1 MTENKQ
7 KQIFEA
13 MKDAIRLILTITG
26 FSPIAIAWQL
36 WRNDDLWAHVA
47 LNVCALML
55 GYIWGWWHAFA
66 LLHAIIIIFAYG
78 WKDGQKW
85 TH

>member
-36 WRNDDLWAHVA
+36 WRNNDLGAHLVLNIA
-47 LNVCALML
+47 LLVMGFFA
-55 GYIWGWWHAFA
+55 GIWHLLAM
-66 LLHAIIIIFAYG
+66 LHAIVVIFSYN
-78 WKDGQKW
+78 WRNEK
-85 TH
+85 

>member
-47 LNVCALML
+47 LNVCLLAL
-55 GYIWGWWHAFA
+55 GYFYGIWHALA
-66 LLHAIIIIFAYG
+66 LLHAIIVIFSYNCRDE
-78 WKDGQKW
+78 K
-85 TH
+85 

>member
-36 WRNDDLWAHVA
+36 WRNNDLLSHVA
-47 LNVCALML
+47 LNICLLAL
-55 GYIWGWWHAFA
+55 GYFYGIWHALA
-66 LLHAIIIIFAYG
+66 LLHAIIVIFSYN
-78 WKDGQKW
+78 WRDEK
-85 TH
+85 

>member
-36 WRNDDLWAHVA
+36 WRNADLGAHLVLNIA
-47 LNVCALML
+47 LLVMGFFA
-55 GYIWGWWHAFA
+55 GIWHLLAM
-66 LLHAIIIIFAYG
+66 LHAIVVIFSYN
-78 WKDGQKW
+78 WRNEK
-85 TH
+85 